1 MPFLMSDVSTATP
14 RADDCRGAKAIGENA
29 EHPDAKSNRIETFN
43 SFIFVVMV
51 FQGQVVRCNITPPQG
66 KNVVFLHFPQEQVGT
81 PKQPGTTQMSI
92 SFVRQVLPVMDIVL
106 PHHTRIRPTRGGIW
120 RKYFSHTFPEVQ
132 VRPKH
137 TSSTRWSE

>member
-81 PKQPGTTQMSI
+81 PKQPGTTQISI
-92 SFVRQVLPVMDIVL
+92 SFVRQVPSHGYRTQCLI
-106 PHHTRIRPTRGGIW
+106 TRGFARHVEGYGDNILAIH
-120 RKYFSHTFPEVQ
+120 S
-132 VRPKH
+132 
-137 TSSTRWSE
+137 